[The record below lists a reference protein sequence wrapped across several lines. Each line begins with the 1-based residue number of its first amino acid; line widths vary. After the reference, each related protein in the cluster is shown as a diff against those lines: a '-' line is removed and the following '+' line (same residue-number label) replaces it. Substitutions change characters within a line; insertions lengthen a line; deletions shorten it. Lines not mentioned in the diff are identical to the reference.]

1 MKFIWL
7 LLFISIMPWW
17 LTAQVIHVLDQ
28 QTLQPVAQVNIFQV
42 DPPVSITTNDQG
54 MADISRFKTTLEII
68 FSHVGYHTL
77 RLSYAQIA
85 AYKFT
90 IYLEEKSF
98 MVDEVIVSASRFA
111 EKKSDVP
118 MKVEVLTRKELEL
131 LNQPT
136 MADVLQASGE
146 IMVQKS
152 QLGGG
157 SPIIRGFEANKVLI
171 VVDGVRM
178 NNAIYRGGH
187 LQNILT
193 LDQAAM
199 ERVEIVFGP
208 GSVVYGSDALG
219 GVMHLRTKN
228 PMLSGVAGE
237 SRYALNGYLRY
248 GTAAKEKTAHLDFN
262 LGGNKWGSF
271 TSLSLAD
278 FDHLR
283 MGRQQPARYAGLGLR
298 SWLVE
303 TKSGVDKI
311 VNQVDHY
318 VQAPSAYTQYDFLQ
332 KVSYRPNPRVM
343 HGLNIQY
350 STSSCIPRYD
360 RLTLGS
366 ATAPRFAEWYYG
378 PQDRLMAAYHLQL
391 TPDRRWFDQAA
402 ITASAQRIVESR
414 HDRRFN
420 NPNLN
425 NREETVEVAALNAD
439 FEKRLHRHEWR
450 YGLEMNR
457 NRVTSRAHVSDL
469 LTGIHADLDTRYPD
483 GGSTMHTLAA
493 YFTHTW
499 EITDRWIVTDGFRI
513 NSVGLQAKFIDKQFF
528 PFPFDEV
535 AQNHVALNGSL
546 GVVYKPGGQW
556 QISMQGSSGFRAPN
570 VDDLSKIFEST
581 PGLVIVPNP
590 DLKPERTY
598 NVDFGL
604 QKKFSEHTL
613 VTVNG
618 YYTFYQQA
626 ITTRPFTFRGQS
638 TITYDGQLSQV
649 VANVN
654 AQEAYLYGFSANLM
668 VELLKNLTLE
678 SAFSYTFGRIR
689 TDSTDY
695 PLDHIPPAFGK
706 TSLRWSKNTWRPEV
720 YALYHGW
727 KRLKDYNVFGE
738 DNVAYA
744 TAQGMPAWYTLN
756 VRISK
761 NLHKHLQ
768 IQLAAENLLDRNY
781 RVFAS
786 NISAP
791 GRNFIFT
798 LRVNY

>member
-1 MKFIWL
+1 MKFIWPL
-7 LLFISIMPWW
+7 VFSALPGLS
-17 LTAQVIHVLDQ
+17 LAQLINVLDQ
-28 QTLQPVAQVNIFQV
+28 HSLQPLAQVNIFQV
-42 DPPVSITTNDQG
+42 NPPVSITTNDQG
-54 MADISRFKTTLEII
+54 TADISMFKDAQEII
-68 FSHVGYHTL
+68 ISHLGYHTL
-77 RLSYAQIA
+77 RLSYAQIVA
-85 AYKFT
+85 FKYT
-90 IYLEEKSF
+90 VYLEEKSF
-98 MVDEVIVSASRFA
+98 TVDEVIVSASRFA

-171 VVDGVRM
+171 VVDGIRM

-187 LQNILT
+187 LQNIIT
-193 LDQAAM
+193 LDHSAM

-219 GVMHLRTKN
+219 GVMHLRTKK
-228 PMLSGVAGE
+228 PLLSGVAGE
-237 SRYALNGYLRY
+237 SALKLNGSLRY
-248 GTAAKEKTAHLDFN
+248 GTAAKEKMAHLDFN
-262 LGGNKWGSF
+262 LGGSKWGSF
-271 TSLSLAD
+271 TSLSYAD

-298 SWLVE
+298 PWLVE
-303 TKSGVDKI
+303 TNQGVDKI
-311 VNQVDHY
+311 VSQEDLY
-318 VQAPSAYTQYDFLQ
+318 VQAPTAYSQYDLLQ
-332 KVSYRPNPRVM
+332 KVAYRPNPRVM

-350 STSSCIPRYD
+350 STSSRIPRYD
-360 RLTLGS
+360 RLFLES
-366 ATAPRFAEWYYG
+366 AGTPRFAEWYYG
-378 PQDRLMAAYHLQL
+378 PQDRLLAAYHLQL

-402 ITASAQRIVESR
+402 VTASVQHIVESR

-425 NREETVEVAALNAD
+425 NRKEIVDVAALNAD
-439 FEKRLHRHEWR
+439 FEKFTNRHELR
-450 YGLEMNR
+450 YGLEINQ
-457 NRVTSRAHVSDL
+457 NRVITRAHVSNL
-469 LTGIHADLDTRYPD
+469 FTGIKADLDTRYPD
-483 GGSTMHTLAA
+483 GGSTMYTLAT

-499 EITDRWIVTDGFRI
+499 ELTDRWILTDGLRI
-513 NSVGLQAKFIDKQFF
+513 NAVGLNAKFVDKQFF
-528 PFPFDEV
+528 PFPFEEV
-535 AQNHVALNGSL
+535 HQNHVAFNGSL
-546 GVVYKPGGQW
+546 GIVFKPGNQW
-556 QISMQGSSGFRAPN
+556 QFSAQGSSGFRAPN

-590 DLKPERTY
+590 DLQPERTY
-598 NVDFGL
+598 NVDIGL
-604 QKKFSEHTL
+604 QKQFSENTL
-613 VTVNG
+613 VAFNG

-626 ITTRPFTFRGQS
+626 ITTRPFEFRGQS
-638 TITYDGQLSQV
+638 TIMYDGQLSQV

-654 AQEAYLYGFSANLM
+654 AQEAYLYGFSANLTTG
-668 VELLKNLTLE
+668 LLKNLSLE
-678 SAFSYTFGRIR
+678 SAFSYTYGRIR
-689 TDSTDY
+689 TDSAAY

-706 TSLRWSKNTWRPEV
+706 TGLRWSKNTWRAEV
-720 YALYHGW
+720 YAMYHGW

-756 VRISK
+756 AHISK
-761 NLHKHLQ
+761 SIHRHLQ
-768 IQLAAENLLDRNY
+768 VHLAVENILDRNY

-791 GRNFIFT
+791 GRNFVFT
-798 LRVNY
+798 LRANY